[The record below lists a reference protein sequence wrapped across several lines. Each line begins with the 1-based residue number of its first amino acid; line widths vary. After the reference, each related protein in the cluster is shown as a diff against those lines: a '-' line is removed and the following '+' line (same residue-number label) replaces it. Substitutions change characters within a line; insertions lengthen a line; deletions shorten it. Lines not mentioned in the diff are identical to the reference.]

1 MKHRTDV
8 IRLSSY
14 TPKSYAEKP
23 DQKIVKYGEKNDFPE
38 YLISLF
44 YGSPTHGAICKT
56 KAQMIFGAGFTGDSE
71 AMLKASQL
79 SFNDVAEK
87 CALDLVIQ
95 GGFCIELVWNQTKE
109 YISKI
114 NHIEFERVRC
124 VESDDEGN
132 INWLYYS
139 EDWTDGKKAQ
149 EAVKVK
155 AFDPAMKNEEPRQ
168 FLYIRPFTAG
178 LNHYPKPDYL
188 GAVNYIELEQS
199 ISEFLVNHMRNG
211 MSPSAWLHF
220 LNGEPDDDEKIKIRR
235 EIERQYSGS
244 ENAGSVI
251 ITYSDGAERKPHID
265 QVEISDAPKQ
275 WEFISDH
282 VTDKILISHRVTTP
296 VLFGVKEAGQLGATQ
311 ELEMGAQ
318 LFEDDVIR
326 PMRRHIVNAFNTIL
340 FECGISKPLLLE
352 SNSRFTNDDGNV
364 DQSYTGIQIT
374 SALEIIERV
383 RSGAIT
389 ITQGKQLLVAML
401 GFKQEAA
408 DEMFNDVQQQQ
419 ALSSHECPSFTT
431 EQEAAW
437 LQYLADKGEEIDLN
451 EWELLIEEDASGH
464 EDHKLAEQK
473 YQKLKF
479 FENYADPQQKSEWGD
494 SGLYKLRY
502 QYTGGD
508 PEKKSRDFCRVMME
522 ASNRNIFYRYE
533 DIAAMSDAG
542 VNGQFAPK
550 GQSTYDIFT
559 WKGGVNCHH
568 SWKRLIFFRKTEGGR
583 FLPASSTPEMEND
596 KRVGNVPF
604 VPRKGAEGTRPID
617 TRTKGRL
624 NLSSIINKL
633 LGR

>member
-1 MKHRTDV
+1 MKHLTDV
-8 IRLSSY
+8 ISLSSY
-14 TPKSYAEKP
+14 TPKSYAEKL

-44 YGSPTHGAICKT
+44 YGSPTHGAVCKT

-95 GGFCIELVWNQTKE
+95 GGFCIELVWNQTRE
-109 YISKI
+109 YISKV

-124 VESDDEGN
+124 VESDDEGV
-132 INWLYYS
+132 IHWFYYS

-149 EAVKVK
+149 QAVKVK
-155 AFDPAMKNEEPRQ
+155 AFNPSMKNEEPRQ
-168 FLYIRPFTAG
+168 FLYVRPFTAG

-318 LFEDDVIR
+318 LFEMHVIA
-326 PMRRHIVNAFNTIL
+326 PMRRHIVDAFNTVL
-340 FECGISKPLLLE
+340 FECGIAKPLQIAVRNLFE
-352 SNSRFTNDDGNV
+352 
-364 DQSYTGIQIT
+364 GIT
-374 SALEIIERV
+374 KIEPEQV
-383 RSGAIT
+383 I
-389 ITQGKQLLVAML
+389 
-401 GFKQEAA
+401 E
-408 DEMFNDVQQQQ
+408 EQ
-419 ALSSHECPSFTT
+419 ALSSHECPHFTT

-437 LQYLADKGEEIDLN
+437 LQYLSDKGEEIDLN

-502 QYTGGD
+502 QYTGGVRD
-508 PEKKSRDFCRVMME
+508 NTRDFCRVMME
-522 ASNRNIFYRYE
+522 ASNRNIYYRYE
-533 DIAAMSDAG
+533 DIAEMSGAG

-550 GQSTYDIFT
+550 GESTYDIFT

-568 SWKRLIFFRKTEGGR
+568 SWKRLIFFRKQEGGR
-583 FLPASSTPEMEND
+583 FLPASQTPEMEND

-617 TRTKGRL
+617 TPTKGRL
-624 NLSSIINKL
+624 NLSSIINKI